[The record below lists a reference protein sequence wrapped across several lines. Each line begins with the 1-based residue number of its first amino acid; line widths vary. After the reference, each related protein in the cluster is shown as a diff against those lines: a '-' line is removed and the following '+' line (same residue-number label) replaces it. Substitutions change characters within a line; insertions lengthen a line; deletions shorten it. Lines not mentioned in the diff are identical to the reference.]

1 MENDLRLG
9 KVSMSPRILEIK
21 EEEIKG
27 RGIISLMSSSG
38 VEKLYRTNGE
48 GSGEGLEMWTRL
60 IGFDIELPR
69 LIFSCLLRSKTKSPT
84 KQSSSFVSTSVYPI
98 YYIFLYC
105 SFPRGLILKSVA
117 STLREKLILKYVGP
131 VFLIK

>member
-1 MENDLRLG
+1 MKNDLRLG

-98 YYIFLYC
+98 YYIFLY
-105 SFPRGLILKSVA
+105 SFSRGLILKSVA

>member
-1 MENDLRLG
+1 
-9 KVSMSPRILEIK
+9 MSPRILEIK

-84 KQSSSFVSTSVYPI
+84 KQSSFVSTSVYPI
-98 YYIFLYC
+98 YYIFLY
-105 SFPRGLILKSVA
+105 SFSRGLILKSVA
-117 STLREKLILKYVGP
+117 STLREKLILKYIEL
-131 VFLIK
+131 VFFN